1 MFFII
6 FVLKPVFQLVIDGF
20 SCFCAFFCVFL
31 PVLGVFDVFGVCFT
45 GSGCG
50 PFWRVFFYCKSGP
63 SGIFTMN
70 IRFRGV
76 RQMRR
81 FRQKSDFLR
90 FNTEATL
97 RFSCFF
103 GLKRLLEVKMFI
115 VEQFALVETLFARRF
130 GNRVFL
136 SFFGFWSQ

>member
-1 MFFII
+1 MTNVVINKNDKLLNI
-6 FVLKPVFQLVIDGF
+6 HLVLKPKIAIAISQLFYSQIIYIFLLLFLIQNSGF
-20 SCFCAFFCVFL
+20 RCF
-31 PVLGVFDVFGVCFT
+31 
-45 GSGCG
+45 
-50 PFWRVFFYCKSGP
+50 
-63 SGIFTMN
+63 
-70 IRFRGV
+70 
-76 RQMRR
+76 RR
-81 FRQKSDFLR
+81 FWGCASPDRVADLFGGC